1 MCGCCG
7 KFYEEF
13 EEFYQHLP
21 HICEFCGK
29 QFKTNDSLG
38 CHIRNYHADQYRP
51 KQPKPKAGQETGTST
66 SKQNAKKNS
75 SGKPQICL
83 LCVWT

>member
-1 MCGCCG
+1 MFRWESALTSHLAAVHGQHG
-7 KFYEEF
+7 KL
-13 EEFYQHLP
+13 HS
-21 HICEFCGK
+21 CEFCGK

-38 CHIRNYHADQYRP
+38 CLIKNYHAGQYRP

-75 SGKPQICL
+75 
-83 LCVWT
+83 